1 MKISKFTIMEKIITN
16 HHRVIFILSVIL
28 FRIILES
35 SYINAIPNSLL
46 FTSYNL
52 SPSFN
57 NYLISWAIF
66 FLLIPFISDWFT
78 KASDYFF
85 IIFLLVVITPML
97 IIYGYDAVLSNSTSN
112 SIFSLVETVNSKS
125 IIGIIISFLS
135 IQLIFRLKIPLFKN
149 LPVFKHGFYIAI
161 IISSLFV
168 VFLIFWYYISGV
180 YFNLDL
186 SKVYDLRVFNSN
198 LSSKGFF
205 AYTNG
210 WTYNIFNMFLLS
222 VALLKRKTILVILII
237 CVQIYFFAGSAH
249 KAVLF
254 MPILILFLYFFS
266 NRTPSLIIIPI
277 SLILICTMTMVL
289 FTFFDQRFLLGIFL
303 RRLFFI
309 PADLT
314 FAYFDFFSTNPH
326 VYWSNSV
333 LKSFISYPYDSLS
346 VSFKIGSYIG
356 EPKMYANSGFISSG
370 YAHAGYLGILLY
382 SFILGILVKLVD
394 YMSKNSVPPWFAASI
409 IITPFIFVLTS
420 ADLLVVGLTHGMF
433 ISIILIFL
441 SRGVGLAP
449 K

>member
-1 MKISKFTIMEKIITN
+1 MEKIITN
-16 HHRVIFILSVIL
+16 HHRVTFILSVIL

-35 SYINAIPNSLL
+35 SYIYAIPNSLL
-46 FTSYNL
+46 FTSYNF
-52 SPSFN
+52 SPSLD

-85 IIFLLVVITPML
+85 IIFLLIVITPML
-97 IIYGYDAVLSNSTSN
+97 IIYGYDAVLNNSISNSISL
-112 SIFSLVETVNSKS
+112 SIFSLAETVNLKS

-135 IQLIFRLKIPLFKN
+135 IQLIIRLKMPLFKN
-149 LPVFKHGFYIAI
+149 LPVLKHGFYIAI
-161 IISSLFV
+161 IVSSLFV

-198 LSSKGFF
+198 LSSKGIF

-314 FAYFDFFSTNPH
+314 FAYFDFFSTNLH

-356 EPKMYANSGFISSG
+356 QPKMYANSGFVSSG
-370 YAHAGYLGILLY
+370 YAHAGYLGIILY

-394 YMSKNSVPPWFAASI
+394 YMSKDSVPPWFAVSI

-433 ISIILIFL
+433 ISLILIFL
-441 SRGVGLAP
+441 SRGVGLAQ